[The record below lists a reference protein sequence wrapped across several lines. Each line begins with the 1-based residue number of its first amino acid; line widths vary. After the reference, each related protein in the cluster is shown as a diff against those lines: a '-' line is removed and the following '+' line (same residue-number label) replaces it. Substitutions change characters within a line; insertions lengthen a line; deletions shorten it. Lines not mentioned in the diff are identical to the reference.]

1 MLEKK
6 LLTLASAAA
15 IPACGACFLPP
26 PPLPPPVRSALQSIY
41 RIRVTAKND
50 SATHHLDPGDLAGQI
65 ARAINQ
71 QSRKSG
77 ARAIV
82 DNAGGDADAV
92 LEIIVEN
99 ENVEQDLPATPA
111 AIRKTTFFI
120 KDSATLARLGG
131 EVIWRETETGH
142 RIVSDLANENSGA
155 PWMERDVV
163 NSLDW
168 TLSDRLVF
176 RLFYVR

>member
-26 PPLPPPVRSALQSIY
+26 PPQHPPLPPPVRSALQSIH

-50 SATHHLDPGDLAGQI
+50 SATHHLDPGDLAGQV
-65 ARAINQ
+65 ASAINQ

-99 ENVEQDLPATPA
+99 ETSSRFCRLRRPQSEKPPSSSRIRPLSPGWA
-111 AIRKTTFFI
+111 AKSSGA
-120 KDSATLARLGG
+120 KQKL
-131 EVIWRETETGH
+131 ETESSAILRMKIPTPRGW
-142 RIVSDLANENSGA
+142 SAM
-155 PWMERDVV
+155 W
-163 NSLDW
+163 
-168 TLSDRLVF
+168 
-176 RLFYVR
+176 